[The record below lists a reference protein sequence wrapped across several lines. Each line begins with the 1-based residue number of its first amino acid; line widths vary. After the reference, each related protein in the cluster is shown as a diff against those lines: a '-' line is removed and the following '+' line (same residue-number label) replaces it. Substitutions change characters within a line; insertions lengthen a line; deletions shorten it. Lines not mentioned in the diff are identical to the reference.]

1 MELALVPELRNE
13 PAAAQAT
20 LAVLPT
26 GGALHGVASPIVAVN
41 VPRERTPK
49 LKTPDDFN
57 PTLKS
62 DEVDSWLDCAT
73 RYLANFPSLT
83 TKKKIYFG
91 AMQKFGGER
100 KRPPIPTQ
108 LGKSL

>member
-1 MELALVPELRNE
+1 MPKLRNA

-20 LAVLPT
+20 LAALPT
-26 GGALHGVASPIVAVN
+26 GGALHGVASISPAVN

-49 LKTPDDFN
+49 LKTPDDLN

-83 TKKKIYFG
+83 KKENVYFG
-91 AMQKFGGER
+91 AM
-100 KRPPIPTQ
+100 
-108 LGKSL
+108 